1 MSKIKKII
9 PWIMSLAPILVFAQG
24 IEEDVIGPLQR
35 ILDLLVPLLMVA
47 AFVVFLWGI
56 VKFITSGGDEE
67 KKKSAKSL
75 IIYGLIGLFVMI
87 AVWGIIKLVQGT
99 FGVQD
104 TTIGLPMSPKPGS
117 GRGSPIPTPYVP
129 GSGFEEYSF

>member
-1 MSKIKKII
+1 MKKII
-9 PWIMSLAPILVFAQG
+9 FWGISLAPVLAFAADIETDVVRPLQG
-24 IEEDVIGPLQR
+24 I
-35 ILDLLVPLLMVA
+35 LDALIPLLMVA

-75 IIYGLIGLFVMI
+75 IIYGLIGLFVMV

-99 FGVQD
+99 FGVTQTD
-104 TTIGLPMSPKPGS
+104 INLPGSPKP
-117 GRGSPIPTPYVP
+117 PIQ
-129 GSGFEEYSF
+129 